1 MKNDGLG
8 GPAPEVRERHAPEVL
23 GGQAPDVLGGRALE
37 VRPRQTPEVLG
48 GHAPEVLIDRREVLR
63 RVSMMLGFA
72 VSGSTMAGVLAGC
85 SASTPKTPWTPVAL
99 TPVQAMTMS
108 AMVDHL
114 LPKSST
120 PGAVELGVDRF
131 IDGLLKDFFSSE
143 GRQTFAAGLD
153 AAEADAQRLGA
164 TFAALTPA
172 QKDQL
177 FQKYEASSPAPD
189 PTVWGAPISEKP
201 AAPTFY
207 RQFKELALVGYFTSE
222 TVGKTIL
229 RYDPVPGRFDGCI
242 PLADVGNLWTES

>member
-1 MKNDGLG
+1 MRKAPEVREGKAPEVLEDRAPEVLG
-8 GPAPEVRERHAPEVL
+8 GPAPEVL
-23 GGQAPDVLGGRALE
+23 GE
-37 VRPRQTPEVLG
+37 
-48 GHAPEVLIDRREVLR
+48 HAPEVLIDRREVLR
-63 RVSMMLGFA
+63 RVSMLLGFA

-85 SASTPKTPWTPVAL
+85 SATEPKTAWTPIGL
-99 TPVQAMTMS
+99 TAHQAATLS

-131 IDGLLKDFFSSE
+131 IDALLKDFFSSD
-143 GRQTFAAGLD
+143 GRQAFAAGLD
-153 AAEADAQRLGA
+153 GVDVDAHRFGA
-164 TFAALTPA
+164 SFAALTPA

-189 PTVWGAPISEKP
+189 PTVWGASISEKP
-201 AAPTFY
+201 AAPSFY

-229 RYDPVPGRFDGCI
+229 KYDPVPGRFDGCI